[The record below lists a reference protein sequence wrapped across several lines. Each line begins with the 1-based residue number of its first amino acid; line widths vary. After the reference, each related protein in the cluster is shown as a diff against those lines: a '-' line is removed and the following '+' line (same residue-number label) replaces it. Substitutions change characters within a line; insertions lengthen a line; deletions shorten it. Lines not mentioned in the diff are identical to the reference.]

1 MKCAN
6 CGKIIQPDTEGWICW
21 RKARKYFCEQKCFDE
36 FNLKEAAPGLL
47 EALEDVFK
55 EYGKPIFQGDPYTL
69 SPLMEQVR
77 AAIAKA
83 KGESC

>member
-36 FNLKEAAPGLL
+36 FNLKEAAPDLLAACERLLIWRQRETPFDLL
-47 EALEDVFK
+47 EQA
-55 EYGKPIFQGDPYTL
+55 G
-69 SPLMEQVR
+69 

-83 KGESC
+83 QGTQC